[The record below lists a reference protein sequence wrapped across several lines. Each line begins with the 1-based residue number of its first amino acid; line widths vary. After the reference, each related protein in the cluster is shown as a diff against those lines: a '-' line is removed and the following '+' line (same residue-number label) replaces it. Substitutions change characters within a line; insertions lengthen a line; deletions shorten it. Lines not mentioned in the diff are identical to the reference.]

1 MRDDYKQWL
10 VAQEY
15 APNTQNAQLYRVSKV
30 EDHYGSLDD
39 KFIKGGYDDLI
50 KLLSY
55 SSADQKAGRPDPS
68 TFKLSGNI
76 KNSLQ
81 SYRDAIIRYRK
92 FLIETDGMPSSTQV
106 EADFVSLVTEPIS
119 NEKQKL
125 SLERDMQA
133 SLRHN
138 IAALAADLTIID
150 DGAER
155 SVETGFIDILC
166 KNAAGAIVVIELKA
180 GKTDAKVV
188 GQILGYMGDIL
199 DEGEANEVQG
209 IVVAHEFDKRTISAA
224 KAVPNLKLVRYSIS
238 FKFEPE
244 MGL

>member
-10 VAQEY
+10 IAQEY

-30 EDHYGSLDD
+30 EDHYGNLDD
-39 KFIKGGYDDLI
+39 KFLNGGYDELV

-55 SSADQKAGRPDPS
+55 STADQKAGKPDPS

-92 FLIETDGMPSSTQV
+92 FLIETDGMPLTTQV
-106 EADFVSLVTEPIS
+106 GADLVSLVVEPNS

-133 SLRHN
+133 ALRQN

-166 KNAAGAIVVIELKA
+166 ENTAGAVVVIELKA

-199 DEGEANEVQG
+199 GEGETNEVQG